1 MYNFFLENLSELGPG
16 IKRLGTAELA
26 AMVQGKATV
35 QASHAAGGLE
45 VEKEMI
51 ASADSLS
58 KPPSLALGPLLEKA
72 IMGLK
77 EANGGVAS
85 GGVDGLAM
93 GDLGEVTPPKTVL
106 AMAI

>member
-26 AMVQGKATV
+26 AMVQGKEMV